1 MKIVNNLIEK
11 INNNKNLK
19 IIHTNDGSCSIY
31 NEIINEVYH
40 SRNGTIQESLHVF
53 ILNGLN
59 HFSNHQRIKI
69 LEVGMGTGLNV
80 ILTYLNSNNIKI
92 EYHALEPYPLKTSI
106 ISNLNYGDLLKSNRI
121 FKKIHNCSFNEMLSL
136 SSKFNFIKHEIEFL
150 NFNIEGFDLIYYD
163 AFSPRAQAEMWDI
176 ENFFKAFGLLN
187 NDGILTTYCSKGSF
201 KRDLKTVG
209 FNVIS
214 PKGPFGK
221 REITNA
227 IK

>member
-40 SRNGTIQESLHVF
+40 SRNGAIQESLHVF

-59 HFSNHQRIKI
+59 HFSNHQSIKI

-92 EYHALEPYPLKTSI
+92 EYHALEPYPLKNSI
-106 ISNLNYGDLLKSNRI
+106 ISNLNYGDLLKSNKI
-121 FKKIHNCSFNEMLSL
+121 FKKIHNCSFNEIVSL

-187 NDGILTTYCSKGSF
+187 NDGVLTTYCSKGSV